1 MSYRTC
7 DRCTASTAARR
18 RCKLTTC
25 KYGPKCWIH
34 TKKDDGLQVKPST
47 IPNAGDGLF
56 ATRLIPKHTMF
67 AYSGKRVAENRL
79 NGMGRGAGRGW
90 GRQFLPYSISVGRGR
105 QRIVYDACRT
115 NDNVARYVNDP
126 RGTNLPTNASLVER
140 NRKPYLQIDRDI
152 QPGEE
157 ILTSYGA
164 DYWRIHDDPT
174 KRMSVG
180 QQLQHKAFCTSR
192 S

>member
-1 MSYRTC
+1 MSYRAC

-18 RCKLTTC
+18 RCRLNTC

-56 ATRLIPKHTMF
+56 ATRLIPKDTTF
-67 AYSGKRVAENRL
+67 GYTGKRAKESSVSSQ
-79 NGMGRGAGRGW
+79 GRGAGRGW
-90 GRQFLPYSISVGRGR
+90 GRQYLPYSIRVGRGR
-105 QRIVYDACRT
+105 NKIVIDACQT
-115 NDNVARYVNDP
+115 NDHVARYVNDP
-126 RGTNLPTNASLVER
+126 RGTNKQPNASLVEWR
-140 NRKPYLQIDRDI
+140 RKAYLQIDRDI

-157 ILTSYGA
+157 ILANYGA
-164 DYWRIHDDPT
+164 EYWRTHDDQS
-174 KRMSVG
+174 KRLSVG